1 MFGFKK
7 KKEKKEGKHFK
18 TNGDLIGDMII
29 EKALRENQQKQAEI
43 INLESN
49 IEVLQNSIEK
59 VKEICSKTKS
69 SKVAREI
76 LKELGE

>member
-7 KKEKKEGKHFK
+7 RKESKEGKHFRV
-18 TNGDLIGDMII
+18 NADLIGDMII
-29 EKALRENQQKQAEI
+29 EKALKENQQKQAEI
-43 INLESN
+43 VNLESN

>member
-18 TNGDLIGDMII
+18 MNGDLIGDMII

-43 INLESN
+43 VNLESN
-49 IEVLQNSIEK
+49 IEVLQNSIEI

>member
-1 MFGFKK
+1 MFGFKT

-18 TNGDLIGDMII
+18 MNGDLIGDMII